1 MNSLIQA
8 LGLDLRILLAQL
20 FNFAIL
26 IFILWRFAYKPVFN
40 ILEERRQ
47 KIAKG
52 ISDSDE
58 AGLRLQKS
66 TEDSK
71 EIISNSRREAS
82 DIIEGAQK
90 KAEVKYQEI
99 VASAQDDIKKQSNL
113 EMSKIKKEKDA
124 LISEVK
130 AEVSELVVLSLEK
143 FLKEKM
149 DGEKDKKII
158 EKIVKELS

>member
-52 ISDSDE
+52 IADADE

-71 EIISNSRREAS
+71 EMISNSRREAS
-82 DIIEGAQK
+82 GIIEGAQK

-99 VASAQDDIKKQSNL
+99 VASAQDDIKKQIDS
-113 EMSKIKKEKDA
+113 EMSKIKNEKDA

-149 DGEKDKKII
+149 DGEKDEKII